1 MRADHAWGGMQRVA
15 REHPDVVDAVRA
27 EVLTRGPLTAREVE
41 AALESGQPSG
51 GDQWGWNWSVVK
63 HALEHLFWIGEI
75 TSAGRTL
82 QFERRYAAPARVLP
96 PAQRDSSLKSLV
108 SLVSL
113 KSLKSAEGPEGAEAI
128 RRLIEIAARAHG
140 VGTEQCLRDYFRLS
154 PQQARPALAA
164 LVEDG
169 TLIAAR
175 IAGWRRPAYL
185 HVEARRPRRV
195 EARALLS
202 PFDSLVW
209 QRIAPGN
216 LRLRL
221 PARDLCTGPATGPWV
236 LRASVP
242 ARRRADWA
250 GGPEG
255 RPSRRPVAGSAADLG
270 RSGVAASATV
280 RH

>member
-1 MRADHAWGGMQRVA
+1 M
-15 REHPDVVDAVRA
+15 
-27 EVLTRGPLTAREVE
+27 
-41 AALESGQPSG
+41 
-51 GDQWGWNWSVVK
+51 
-63 HALEHLFWIGEI
+63 
-75 TSAGRTL
+75 
-82 QFERRYAAPARVLP
+82 
-96 PAQRDSSLKSLV
+96 
-108 SLVSL
+108 SL

-209 QRIAPGN
+209 QRDRTRAIFGFDY
-216 LRLRL
+216 RLEIY
-221 PARDLCTGPATGPWV
+221 
-236 LRASVP
+236 VP
-242 ARRRADWA
+242 APQRVHGYYVLPFLLGDELIGRVDLKADRAA
-250 GGPEG
+250 GRLLVQRLTWEVG
-255 RPSRRPVAGSAADLG
+255 RGGISDRAALTDELDELASWLDVSRA
-270 RSGVAASATV
+270 
-280 RH
+280 